1 MLVTDTIADM
11 LTRIRNGGQARKTV
25 VDIPA
30 SNKLEAIAK
39 VLLDEGY
46 IDAYE
51 RVQDDVQGTVKV
63 TLRYRDGKH
72 IISGLRRI
80 SSPGLRIY
88 AGAQELPKVLGGL
101 GIAIIS
107 TSQGVMTDRE
117 ARQKNVGGEVLCY
130 VW

>member
-46 IDAYE
+46 IAAYE

-80 SSPGLRIY
+80 STPGLRIY

>member
-11 LTRIRNGGQARKTV
+11 LTRIRNGGMARKTV

-30 SNKLEAIAK
+30 SNKLEAVAK

-46 IDAYE
+46 IAAYE
-51 RVQDDVQGTVKV
+51 RVQDDVQGTIKV

-72 IISGLRRI
+72 IILGLRRI
-80 SSPGLRIY
+80 STPGLRIY

-101 GIAIIS
+101 GIAVIS